1 MKTVT
6 GKVVSNKMDKTIVVL
21 VERKVKH
28 PKYEKYVVR
37 SSKMHAHNPENQC
50 HMGDLVKIRETRPLS
65 KQKTWELMEV
75 LRASVELDGKTNSES
90 AAE

>member
-28 PKYEKYVVR
+28 PKYEKYVIR
-37 SSKMHAHNPENQC
+37 SSKMHAHDPSNQC
-50 HMGDLVKIRETRPLS
+50 HLGDLVKIRETRPVS
-65 KQKTWELMEV
+65 KLKTWELMEV
-75 LRASVELDGKTNSES
+75 IRTTQEISAQTES
-90 AAE
+90 IKD